1 MPVPISESDL
11 AMGGTLTCWDCQTVW
26 KLGEE
31 TDAFFKHDCV
41 VDSYED

>member
-1 MPVPISESDL
+1 MPVPISEIDDVK
-11 AMGGTLTCWDCQTVW
+11 GGTLTCWDCQMTW